1 MDQNQSVKNR
11 QAMTP
16 YKQAVARYIRS
27 VMMLKG
33 LKYNDLAEQ
42 LADIGIVMTAENL
55 RSKVSKGMFSA
66 DLFVALIDV
75 LQVQDKALPEIIAL
89 LEE

>member
-16 YKQAVARYIRS
+16 YKQAIARYIRS
-27 VMMLKG
+27 AMMLKG
-33 LKYNDLAEQ
+33 LKYNDLTDRLAEKGVQ
-42 LADIGIVMTAENL
+42 MTPENL

-66 DLFVALIDV
+66 DLFVAIVEV
-75 LQVQDKALPEIIAL
+75 LKVEDSALAEIL
-89 LEE
+89 KQLEE